1 MKVRKLWYSLV
12 QVDGLQWLLNL
23 ECWYFIHILYK
34 NSISASQSK
43 AKFLQLFRWII
54 VIRFQNY
61 AIHIHILV
69 YCQVECSVVLTY
81 VKCIL
86 LQFEGLMGVGRVAA
100 DNVERKSSIRWRREV
115 RVSFCPVDCSG
126 TYFCFTFQAR
136 SQNCEKQQTI
146 SFVMSVCPSAWN
158 VSALER
164 IFMTFYIIFLKSVDE
179 IQV

>member
-126 TYFCFTFQAR
+126 TYFVLLFRRVHRIAKNNRPLVSSCQ
-136 SQNCEKQQTI
+136 
-146 SFVMSVCPSAWN
+146 SVRPHGTSRLSNGFSWPFI
-158 VSALER
+158 L
-164 IFMTFYIIFLKSVDE
+164 FF
-179 IQV
+179 